1 MGYAWSQR
9 DESIG
14 AGVLRIATEQVA
26 KAILSADAL
35 SDPPAGRIH
44 SARRRCK
51 RLRGL
56 FRLVRSDFPAYR
68 GANAQVRDAA
78 AALST
83 ARDAAVLYD
92 TVGKLY
98 RWAGQPVPEGPGTV
112 DANPEAEE
120 AALAR
125 FRKAMVALL
134 AEAEG
139 WKLGKIDHRTLGKG
153 FERCYARA
161 TRAADQC
168 RRKPDDEAFHDWR
181 KQVKYHSFHLILL
194 KNPLADGTRVDL
206 ERIEHL
212 AELLGRHHDLAVLRQ
227 AARTDAARLGKDLDP
242 AFVEANAGLLQDH
255 LAARAFALAAEA
267 FARPPRVVRDSVE
280 TRWQAWWHP
289 LPAAEPV

>member
-1 MGYAWSQR
+1 MAYAWSQQ

-26 KAILSADAL
+26 KAVLNADAL
-35 SDPPAGRIH
+35 SAPPAGRIH
-44 SARRRCK
+44 AARRRCK

-56 FRLVRSDFPAYR
+56 FRLVRSDFPAYQR
-68 GANAQVRDAA
+68 ANAQVRDAA
-78 AALST
+78 AVLST
-83 ARDAAVLYD
+83 ARDAAVLHD
-92 TVGKLY
+92 TLRKLY

-120 AALAR
+120 AALAK

-161 TRAADQC
+161 AKAADQC
-168 RRKPDDEAFHDWR
+168 RRKPGDEAFHDWR

-194 KNPLADGTRVDL
+194 KSPLADGTRANL

-212 AELLGRHHDLAVLRQ
+212 AELLGKHHDLAVLRLT
-227 AARTDAARLGKDLDP
+227 AKSDPARLGEDLDP

-255 LAARAFALAAEA
+255 FAARAFALATEA
-267 FARPPRVVRDSVE
+267 FARPPQVVRDSLE
-280 TRWQAWWHP
+280 SRWQAWWHP
-289 LPAAEPV
+289 SPAAEPV